1 MQLPPGFVDELRGR
15 VSLAQIAGRRVTWDP
30 RKSNAARGDW
40 WAPCPFHQEKTA
52 SFHVDD
58 AKGFYYCFGCH
69 AKGDVLD
76 FVRETENVGFM
87 EAVER
92 LAADA
97 GMQMPAADPVAAA
110 RAAANTGLVE
120 AMEAAV
126 RFYRAQLSG
135 ARATEARSYLERRGL
150 GPETIESFEIGYAP
164 DGRTVLIEHLKAK
177 GFDLARLVEAG
188 LAGKPDQGTPYD
200 RFRNRIMFPIRDA
213 RGRAIA
219 FGARAI
225 APGQEPKY
233 LNSPETPLFDKSR
246 TLYHVGPAG
255 AAARKA
261 GTVIVA
267 EGYMDVIALARA
279 GITHAVAPLGTAITE
294 RQLEAL
300 WKIAPE
306 PVVAL
311 DGDGAGLAAGQR
323 LIDLALPHL
332 GAGRSLRFAILPAG
346 QDPDDVV
353 KAGGRPAIE
362 AVLAGSRPV
371 VDLLWA
377 RETEGQVLDS
387 PERRAALDARLRGH
401 VARIADATL
410 RAHWE
415 AEIRARRAALF
426 APAPK
431 AQPERRPFQPAA
443 GRWPGQAGQ
452 GKAGGGARGRGFRQG
467 AFAPP
472 AMALAATRGSLLGR
486 DGAGLQAEERVRES
500 AILVGCLNH
509 PDVAHRLES
518 RLERLVCR
526 CRDLEEIRRALL
538 SALADAPDIADPV
551 ALARAVSA
559 RLGRDPVPELA
570 LGQIRANPH
579 LGSGALPERAARAIE
594 EELDRHAA
602 LAGRAAEV
610 LEAAAD
616 FAADP
621 DDGLTLRV
629 RAAAEAEHATYT
641 RPLADDGTDTGL
653 EGPEFL
659 SVIQASEALLAH
671 KPRRR

>member
-30 RKSNAARGDW
+30 RKSNVARSDW

-92 LAADA
+92 LAAEA
-97 GMQMPAADPVAAA
+97 GMQMPAADPAAAA
-110 RAAANTGLVE
+110 RAAANAGLAE

-126 RFYRAQLSG
+126 RFYRAQLTG
-135 ARATEARSYLERRGL
+135 ARAALAREYLERRGL
-150 GPETIESFEIGYAP
+150 GAETIETFEIGYAP
-164 DGRTVLIEHLKAK
+164 EGRTVLIEHLKAK
-177 GFDLARLVEAG
+177 GFDLAKLVAAG
-188 LAGKPDQGTPYD
+188 LAGKPEQGAPFD
-200 RFRNRIMFPIRDA
+200 RFRNRIMFPIRDP

-219 FGARAI
+219 FGGRAI
-225 APGQEPKY
+225 AQGQEPKY

-246 TLYHVGPAG
+246 TLYNAGHAG

-261 GTVIVA
+261 GTVIVT

-279 GITHAVAPLGTAITE
+279 GLVHAVAPLGTAITE

-300 WKIAPE
+300 WKLTPE

-311 DGDGAGLAAGQR
+311 DGDAAGLNAAHR

-332 GAGRSLRFAILPAG
+332 GSGRSLRFASMPPG

-353 KAGGRPAIE
+353 NSGGRPAIE
-362 AVLAGSRPV
+362 ALLAASRPV
-371 VDLLWA
+371 IDLVWT
-377 RETEGQVLDS
+377 RETEGKVLDS

-401 VARIADATL
+401 VGRIGDPAL
-410 RAHWE
+410 KSHWE
-415 AEIRARRAALF
+415 AEIRSRRAALF
-426 APAPK
+426 APATR
-431 AQPERRPFQPAA
+431 ARSERPFQPAA
-443 GRWPGQAGQ
+443 RSGS
-452 GKAGGGARGRGFRQG
+452 RGRSGRPG
-467 AFAPP
+467 GYAAP
-472 AMALAATRGSLLGR
+472 AMALPVTRSSLLAQ
-486 DGAGLQAEERVRES
+486 DAAGLFAEERVRES
-500 AILVGCLNH
+500 AILAGCLNH
-509 PDVAHRLES
+509 PDVALLLEP
-518 RLERLVCR
+518 RLERLSCR
-526 CRDLEEIRRALL
+526 CRDLEEIRMALL
-538 SALADAPDIADPV
+538 SALADAPDIADRAAV
-551 ALARAVSA
+551 AAAVRA
-559 RLGRDPVPELA
+559 RLNRDPGAELA

-579 LGSGALPERAARAIE
+579 LAPTAAPKQAARAIE

-602 LAGRAAEV
+602 LAGRAAEI
-610 LEAAAD
+610 LEATAD
-616 FAADP
+616 FAAGP
-621 DDGLTLRV
+621 DDGLMVRV

-641 RPLADDGTDTGL
+641 RPLADEGMDTGQ
-653 EGPEFL
+653 EGPEFA
-659 SVIQASEALLAH
+659 SVIEMSEALLAR
-671 KPRRR
+671 KPRRK